1 MSYFYQWCLRGRL
14 TNNKTNN
21 MSNSDNSSTVLV
33 AGATGFLGS
42 EICRQLRA
50 KNKNVKGLVRS
61 TSDSNKVAHLK
72 ESGVETIEGDL
83 KDKISLENALS
94 GVSAIISTV
103 SSTLSRQE
111 GDSIQTV
118 DEEGQ
123 INLINA
129 AIAAGV
135 SQFIYVSFCE
145 MPGQCPLQT
154 AKRKVE
160 KHLATSGLNYTVLQ
174 PTYFM
179 EVWLSPILGFDYPNA
194 KATIYGEGK
203 NKISWIAIKDVA
215 SFTVAVLDNPDAK
228 NKIIELG
235 GPEALSP
242 LEVVNIF
249 ETNKEKK
256 FELQFVPE
264 EAIIAQRD
272 GAQDPLSESFAALTL
287 GVVKGSEID
296 MKTTLGVFPVHWT
309 SVYDYANLSQS

>member
-1 MSYFYQWCLRGRL
+1 MNDSI
-14 TNNKTNN
+14 
-21 MSNSDNSSTVLV
+21 NSSTVLV

-42 EICRQLRA
+42 EICRQLIA
-50 KNKNVKGLVRS
+50 KNKHVKGLVRI
-61 TSDSNKVAHLK
+61 TSDSDKVAQLN
-72 ESGVETIEGDL
+72 ELGVETINGDL
-83 KDKISLENALS
+83 KIMKSLENALH

-111 GDSIQTV
+111 GDTIQTV
-118 DEEGQ
+118 DDEGQ

-145 MPGQCPLQT
+145 MPGEFPLQT
-154 AKRKVE
+154 AKRKAE
-160 KHLATSGLNYTVLQ
+160 KHLVESGLNYTILQ

-179 EVWLSPILGFDYPNA
+179 EVWLSPVLGFDYPDA

-203 NKISWIAIKDVA
+203 KKISWIAIKDVA
-215 SFTVAVLDNPDAK
+215 SFAVAALDNPAAK
-228 NKIIELG
+228 NTVIELG

-242 LEVVNIF
+242 LEAVNIF
-249 ETNKEKK
+249 ESAKEKK

-264 EAIIAQRD
+264 EAITAQRD
-272 GAQDPLSESFAALTL
+272 GAEDPLSESFAALTL

-296 MKTTLGVFPVHWT
+296 MKNTLDDFPVHLT
-309 SVYDYANLSQS
+309 SVNDYASK

>member
-1 MSYFYQWCLRGRL
+1 M
-14 TNNKTNN
+14 NN
-21 MSNSDNSSTVLV
+21 SNNSSKVLV

-42 EICRQLRA
+42 EVCRQLIL
-50 KNKNVKGLVRS
+50 KNKNVKGLVRA
-61 TSDSNKVAHLK
+61 TSDSNKVAQLK
-72 ESGVETIEGDL
+72 ELGVETIKGDL
-83 KDKISLENALS
+83 KNKASLENALG

-118 DEEGQ
+118 DDEGQ
-123 INLINA
+123 NNLIDA
-129 AIAAGV
+129 AISAGV
-135 SQFIYVSFCE
+135 SQFVYVSFCA
-145 MPGQCPLQT
+145 MPGEFPLQT

-160 KHLATSGLNYTVLQ
+160 KHLSESGLNYTILQ

-179 EVWLSPILGFDYPNA
+179 EVWLSPVLGFDYPNA

-203 NKISWIAIKDVA
+203 NKVSWIAIKDIASFAVA
-215 SFTVAVLDNPDAK
+215 SLENSAAK
-228 NKIIELG
+228 NRIIELG

-249 ETNKEKK
+249 ELTKGKK

-264 EAIIAQRD
+264 EAIRAQKD

-287 GVVKGSEID
+287 GVVHGSEID
-296 MKTTLGVFPVHWT
+296 MKNTLNVIPMHLT
-309 SVYDYANLSQS
+309 SVIDYAKM

>member
-1 MSYFYQWCLRGRL
+1 M
-14 TNNKTNN
+14 NN
-21 MSNSDNSSTVLV
+21 SNNSSTVFV

-42 EICRQLRA
+42 EICRQLIA

-61 TSDSNKVAHLK
+61 TSDSNKVAQLK

-83 KDKISLENALS
+83 KNKDSLENSLR

-103 SSTLSRQE
+103 SSTLSRQD
-111 GDSIQTV
+111 GDTIQTV

-123 INLINA
+123 INLING

-135 SQFIYVSFCE
+135 SQFIYVSLYE
-145 MPGQCPLQT
+145 MPDQSPLQT
-154 AKRKVE
+154 AKRKAE
-160 KHLATSGLNYTVLQ
+160 KHLSESGLNYTILQ

-179 EVWLSPILGFDYPNA
+179 EVWLSPMLGFDYPNA
-194 KATIYGEGK
+194 KATIYGEGN

-215 SFTVAVLDNPDAK
+215 SFAVAALDNPAAK
-228 NKIIELG
+228 NSVFELG

-249 ETNKEKK
+249 EIHKEKK

-264 EAIIAQRD
+264 EAITAQRD

-287 GVVKGSEID
+287 GVVKGSKID
-296 MKTTLGVFPVHWT
+296 MKNTLDVFPMHLT
-309 SVYDYANLSQS
+309 SVYDYAGR

>member
-1 MSYFYQWCLRGRL
+1 M
-14 TNNKTNN
+14 NNSNN
-21 MSNSDNSSTVLV
+21 SPTILV
-33 AGATGFLGS
+33 AGATGYLGS
-42 EICRQLRA
+42 EICSQLIA
-50 KNKNVKGLVRS
+50 TNKSVKGLVRA
-61 TSDSNKVAHLK
+61 TSDANKVAHL
-72 ESGVETIEGDL
+72 EQSGIETVEGDL
-83 KDKISLENALS
+83 KNKASLENALQ
-94 GVSAIISTV
+94 GVSAVITTV

-118 DEEGQ
+118 DDEGQ
-123 INLINA
+123 INLVNA
-129 AIAAGV
+129 AVNAGIKHFV
-135 SQFIYVSFCE
+135 YISFPE
-145 MPGQCPLQT
+145 LGECPLQT

-160 KHLATSGLNYTVLQ
+160 KQLAESGLSYTILQ

-179 EVWLSPILGFDYPNA
+179 EVWLSPVLGFDYPNA

-215 SFTVAVLDNPDAK
+215 SFAVAALDNPAAK
-228 NKIIELG
+228 NTVIELG

-249 ETNKEKK
+249 EIAKEKK

-264 EAIIAQRD
+264 EAITAQRD

-296 MKTTLGVFPVHWT
+296 MENTLDDFPTHLT
-309 SVYDYANLSQS
+309 SVNDYARS